1 MKLKGFNAFG
11 KVIQGL
17 KNDFPDS
24 TETFMKQQAEALK
37 TDVKKEISKGG
48 NHPVDTGTLRNAW
61 QRKPAGKYRQ
71 VLFNATDYAAHVE
84 YGHRVGKK
92 KTGFVKG
99 RFMLRKAVDTRRIQF
114 YRDLETFVGKLT
126 KK

>member
-1 MKLKGFNAFG
+1 MKLKGFDEFE

-37 TDVKKEISKGG
+37 ADVKKAT
-48 NHPVDTGTLRNAW
+48 PVDTGTLRNAW
-61 QRKPAGKYRQ
+61 QRENAGKYRQ

-84 YGHRVGKK
+84 YGHRIGKGRK
-92 KTGFVKG
+92 RFVKG
-99 RFMLRKAVDTRRIQF
+99 RFMLRKAVDKRRIKF
-114 YRDLETFVGKLT
+114 YRDLETFVGKLM

>member
-1 MKLKGFNAFG
+1 MKLKGFDEFE

-84 YGHRVGKK
+84 YGHRIGKGRK
-92 KTGFVKG
+92 RFVKG
-99 RFMLRKAVDTRRIQF
+99 RFMLRKAVDKRRIKF
-114 YRDLETFVGKLT
+114 YQDLEKFVGKLM

>member
-1 MKLKGFNAFG
+1 MKLKGFDEFE

-61 QRKPAGKYRQ
+61 QRKHAGKYRQ
-71 VLFNATDYAAHVE
+71 VLFNATSYAAHVE
-84 YGHRVGKK
+84 YGHRIGKGRK
-92 KTGFVKG
+92 RFVKG
-99 RFMLRKAVDTRRIQF
+99 RFMLKKAIDTRRIKF
-114 YRDLETFVGKLT
+114 YRDLEKFVGKLM

>member
-1 MKLKGFNAFG
+1 MKLKGFDEFE

-17 KNDFPDS
+17 KNDFPDN

-37 TDVKKEISKGG
+37 ADVKKAT
-48 NHPVDTGTLRNAW
+48 PVDTGTLRNAW
-61 QRKPAGKYRQ
+61 QRENAGKYRQ

-84 YGHRVGKK
+84 YGHRIGKGKK
-92 KTGFVKG
+92 RFVKG
-99 RFMLRKAVDTRRIQF
+99 RFMLRKEIDTRRIKF
-114 YRDLETFVGKLT
+114 YRDLEKFVGKLM